1 MRPTASRACE
11 LPSTRTAAGRLGK
24 GLRSRAAALHAAVLR
39 MNAAQAEV
47 ERLYARWAELRG
59 PPGRVIASLGSD
71 CRRRQAAT

>member
-11 LPSTRTAAGRLGK
+11 LPSTQTAAGRLGK